1 MRDFE
6 ALSVWDELLGVVRT
20 GYAYKAGG
28 VQIFVH
34 GFGGYRD
41 TKTDEVGAIVLNRGY
56 LEVRTYGVEFSLITE
71 SSAGTCAYCKV

>member
-6 ALSVWDELLGVVRT
+6 ALSVWDELLGVVRI

-41 TKTDEVGAIVLNRGY
+41 TKTDD
-56 LEVRTYGVEFSLITE
+56 
-71 SSAGTCAYCKV
+71 